1 MPEVDLKVG
10 ELRDCVR
17 GATGGAVAALII
29 VAAVAGAGLPAIV
42 ASVLGLVTLFAN
54 GLATAAW
61 RYVRARSL
69 AKMIAG
75 IDPTNGHDHAWYMRL
90 AGRGAFSA
98 FTAFLLCGLVP
109 LIANVLAPTN
119 LGVPMVATA
128 CILLAIGAVKSH
140 YLTAAWWRPEPQPM
154 LLGTS
159 AAALAYATAH
169 TMRLVLDMPPP

>member
-1 MPEVDLKVG
+1 MPEVDLKIG

-17 GATGGAVAALII
+17 GATGGAIAALII
-29 VAAVAGAGLPAIV
+29 VAAVAGAGLPTIV

-54 GLATAAW
+54 GLSTAAC

-75 IDPTNGHDHAWYMRL
+75 IDGINGHDYAWYTRL